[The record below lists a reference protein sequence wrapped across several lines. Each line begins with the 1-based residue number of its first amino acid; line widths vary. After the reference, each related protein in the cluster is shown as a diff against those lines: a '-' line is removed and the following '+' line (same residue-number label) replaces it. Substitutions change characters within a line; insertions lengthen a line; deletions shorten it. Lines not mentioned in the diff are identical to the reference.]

1 MKGNLKHLWST
12 AMLAG
17 FAGAAMFAAACG
29 PTEGGPCTFN
39 DDCAVGQICD
49 ADTNTCIDGQASCTA
64 SSECTTEGEFCIPSP
79 DNAINT
85 SVCGVPAD
93 CNEVVDDKNAAC
105 GADEVCTADGCAAAA
120 DCSAEADPAAFCASE
135 LGLGEGESASCVEGV
150 CVQDSAMTSYRYV
163 LISDI
168 STEGCEDTNADGEYD
183 PGSDIMYVELR
194 DANGETL
201 AWGSTE
207 EYEQADDPNNDYND
221 SSIIDGMAP
230 SLIADGSEDDGCPD
244 AADRFNA
251 MTVVSLGC
259 GGSLLVGFDAPIYD
273 DYVINVGE
281 YAPICNQDTGGSAT
295 GSTDKYEV
303 KLCPATEEGTAAT
316 IAGCLVDGT
325 DIHPNTD
332 GGIKQCTV
340 TGAGAAE

>member
-1 MKGNLKHLWST
+1 MRESFKSLLSL
-12 AMLAG
+12 AMMAG
-17 FAGAAMFAAACG
+17 VFGAVAIGSGC
-29 PTEGGPCTFN
+29 TEPDGSCTFN
-39 DDCAVGQICD
+39 DDCEAGQVC
-49 ADTNTCIDGQASCTA
+49 NTATA
-64 SSECTTEGEFCIPSP
+64 TCEAGGAECTTSADCGEGQFCIAGESS
-79 DNAINT
+79 NT
-85 SVCGVPAD
+85 CGAAAD
-93 CNEVVDDKNAAC
+93 CNDLVDDDKSVAC
-105 GADEVCTADGCAAAA
+105 GADEVCNADGCGAAA
-120 DCSAEADPAAFCASE
+120 DCSGEEDPAAFCASE
-135 LGLGEGESASCVEGV
+135 LGLGEGESASCVDGA
-150 CVQDSAMTSYRYV
+150 CVQDEVMSSYRYV

-168 STEGCEDTNADGEYD
+168 STTGCEDTNADGEYD

-194 DANGETL
+194 DANGQTL

-207 EYEQADDPNNDYND
+207 EYEKADDPNNDYTD
-221 SSIIDGMAP
+221 SAIIDGMAP

-259 GGSLLVGFDAPIYD
+259 GGSLLVGFDQPIYD
-273 DYVINVGE
+273 DYVVNVGE
-281 YAPICNQDTGGSAT
+281 YAPICNQNTGGSPT
-295 GSTDKYEV
+295 GTTDKYEV

>member
-1 MKGNLKHLWST
+1 M
-12 AMLAG
+12 AMVAG
-17 FAGAAMFAAACG
+17 VFGAIALGSGCTD
-29 PTEGGPCTFN
+29 PNTCTFD
-39 DDCAVGQICD
+39 DDCD
-49 ADTNTCIDGQASCTA
+49 AGEVCNTA
-64 SSECTTEGEFCIPSP
+64 SSTCEAGDTSCTTSADCAEGQFCIAGESG
-79 DNAINT
+79 NT
-85 SVCGVPAD
+85 CGAAAD
-93 CNEVVDDKNAAC
+93 CNDLVDENKDVAC
-105 GADEVCTADGCAAAA
+105 GADEVCNADGCGAAA
-120 DCSAEADPAAFCASE
+120 DCSAEADPAAFCASQ
-135 LGLGEGESASCVEGV
+135 LGLGEGMTAACEDGV
-150 CVQDSAMTSYRYV
+150 CVEDTPEDTFRYV

-194 DANGETL
+194 DANGQTL
-201 AWGSTE
+201 AWGSTA
-207 EYEQADDPNNDYND
+207 EYEQADDPNNDYTD

-281 YAPICNQDTGGSAT
+281 YAPICNQNTGGSPT